1 VELADY
7 PAWQLAGM
15 LAAREVSAREVLDGF
30 LDRIGRSN
38 GALNAIVTLDAEG
51 ARKAALGADQDAAAG
66 RSAGPLHGLPI
77 AIKDTHQTRGMRTT
91 FGSPLFADYIPA
103 DDEPHVRRLRKAG
116 AIIIGKTNVPEF
128 AAGSQTFNRLFG
140 ATRNPYAPDRT
151 AGGSSGGAAAAVA
164 SGMLPFADGSDLASS
179 IRNPASFCNVVG
191 LRPSQ
196 WLLPPQEPLDAF
208 LPLAVVG
215 PIARTCQDAALL
227 LSAMLG
233 ELDEAHAWGAGG
245 APGSRAGRPPDRV
258 RIGWSEDAGGL
269 PVEPAVRQVLAGARR
284 VLEDSG
290 WQVIDAAPDLSPA
303 DEVFRVL
310 RGVLLAAS
318 LGELHREHPGELKA
332 SLAQNIELGLGLTG
346 AEVASAYAARAVV
359 FARMRDQFAAC
370 DLVAMPTVQVTP
382 FPVGQEWVTEIDG
395 VPQQTY
401 IDWLRSCSRITVT
414 GHPAVSVPAGF
425 TADGLPVGLQLAGP
439 LGSDFRL
446 LNLAGEIERA
456 LGASARR
463 PVLATGPADG
473 SAPPAGGSDARGVRA
488 DSPQM
493 PAGQGLCATG

>member
-1 VELADY
+1 MELADY

-30 LDRIGRSN
+30 LDRIGRLN
-38 GALNAIVTLDAEG
+38 PVLNAIVTLDEQG
-51 ARKAALGADQDAAAG
+51 ARSAAFAADQEAASG
-66 RSAGPLHGLPI
+66 RGTGPLHGLPI
-77 AIKDTHQTRGMRTT
+77 AIKDTHETRGMRTT
-91 FGSPLFADYIPA
+91 FGSPLFADYVPA
-103 DDEPHVRRLRKAG
+103 DDAPHVRRLRQAG

-196 WLLPPQEPLDAF
+196 WLMPPQEPLDAF

-215 PIARTCQDAALL
+215 PIARTCRDAAFL

-233 ELDEAHAWGAGG
+233 EPGEAHPWGAGG
-245 APGSRAGRPPDRV
+245 DPDAAAGSPPGQV

-269 PVEPAVRQVLAGARR
+269 PVEPAVREVLAGARR
-284 VLEDSG
+284 LLEDCG
-290 WQVIDAAPDLSPA
+290 WQVTDAALDLGGA

-310 RGVLLAAS
+310 RGILLAAS

-346 AEVASAYAARAVV
+346 AEVASAHAARAAV
-359 FARMRDQFAAC
+359 FARMRDEFAAA
-370 DLVAMPTVQVTP
+370 DLVALPTVQVTP

-425 TADGLPVGLQLAGP
+425 TADGLPVGLQLVGP

-446 LNLAGEIERA
+446 LDLAGEIERA

-463 PVLATGPADG
+463 PVTAEGRPGEGAAAMSRSG
-473 SAPPAGGSDARGVRA
+473 AASVRA
-488 DSPQM
+488 AAPQA
-493 PAGQGLCATG
+493 PAGQGL